1 MMTVFSAVSADERRW
16 THVLPLL
23 FGIGLFAVFFLPF
36 LGKAFHID
44 DSFFIDSAGLIG
56 WNPLEASPADY
67 PYKGVVIRHYLPYEA
82 SHPFLLPYMMKV
94 VRAAFGE
101 SERAMHAAF
110 LIFPFMALIALAKL
124 TSLLFPAVNRKA
136 FLVPLFLM
144 AVPAFLVN
152 AHNVM
157 ADVPTLALFL
167 TSLAW
172 YISAIEKERAL
183 HAFVGSI
190 FLSAAIF
197 SSYQMLAL
205 IPLVLIYAWKR
216 QRLILLTL
224 VSLAVPVLCMVSW
237 VLMIYSRYGIFPL
250 IKSSLSVTG
259 LDNASEIARGYGPGM
274 FSDRAVSILALLGTS
289 LFFVFAVYAVCS
301 AAWRRLAVMFG
312 VGIVVMAVFFS
323 LYASYPFFE
332 TTLLSVLVTTALI
345 SLSEAVRLTYRA
357 GESSPQRF
365 FLLAWALT
373 VLGYNQFVL
382 PFGSARYLLPAIP
395 PLIMLLISA
404 IDWGRAKRST
414 LPVAAAFLLS
424 ALFGL
429 ANAYADYF
437 HAGTYREIAREVQQF
452 RSEKYGS
459 PDVWYIGEWGM
470 RYYLD
475 SVGARYLLND
485 LRAPRKGD
493 YLVIPEMPRFW
504 QPHMLLTPRLQLYA
518 TREFRSALP
527 LKIFHRQSRAGFYA
541 QHWGLLSFGFSQ
553 EPQERFEIWEV
564 H

>member
-1 MMTVFSAVSADERRW
+1 MLTVFSAASANERPRK
-16 THVLPLL
+16 HILPLL
-23 FGIGLFAVFFLPF
+23 LGIGLFAVFFLPF

-56 WNPLEASPADY
+56 WNPIEASPADY
-67 PYKGVVIRHYLPYEA
+67 PYKGVVIRRYLPYEA

-101 SERAMHAAF
+101 SEIAMHAAF
-110 LIFPFMALIALAKL
+110 LIFPLMALTALAKL
-124 TSLLFPAVNRKA
+124 TSLLFPAVGRKA
-136 FLVPLFLM
+136 LLAPLFLM

-167 TSLAW
+167 TSLFW

-190 FLSAAIF
+190 FLSAAVF

-205 IPLVLIYAWKR
+205 IPLVLIYAWR
-216 QRLILLTL
+216 RRRLILVTFL
-224 VSLAVPVLCMVSW
+224 SLSVPLLCMVSW

-250 IKSSLSVTG
+250 LKSSLSVTG
-259 LDNASEIARGYGPGM
+259 LDNASEIARGYGSGM
-274 FSDRAVSILALLGTS
+274 FSDRAVSILGLLGTS
-289 LFFVFAVYAVCS
+289 LFFVFVVYVVCS
-301 AAWRRLAVMFG
+301 AVWRRLAVLFAAG
-312 VGIVVMAVFFS
+312 VLSTAVMFS
-323 LYASYPFFE
+323 LYVRYTFFE
-332 TTLLSVLVTTALI
+332 TVLLSVLVTTALLL
-345 SLSEAVRLTYRA
+345 LSEAVRLTFRP
-357 GESSPQRF
+357 GETSPQRF
-365 FLLAWALT
+365 FLLAWALS

-395 PLIMLLISA
+395 PLIMLFIGA
-404 IDWGRAKRST
+404 IDWERAKKIT

-452 RSEKYGS
+452 RSEKNGS

-470 RYYLD
+470 RHYLD

-485 LRAPRKGD
+485 SREPLKGD

-504 QPHMLLTPRLQLYA
+504 EPHMLLTQRLKLYA
-518 TREFRSALP
+518 TREFRSASP

-553 EPQERFEIWEV
+553 EPQESFEIWEV